1 MLTVETQNTVDSPE
15 FAKLDIQS
23 AAQLAY
29 AEANIQSMRTIDC
42 VIRLVDEREGQAL
55 NKQFRQ
61 KDKATNVLS
70 FAYDATE
77 LPLEADSEPDYLGD
91 IVICEPVIQQEAE
104 QQGKTYEAHLTHMIV
119 HGILHLCGYDHE
131 ISADA
136 EQMEQLEVKILAKL
150 NIENPYLRA

>member
-1 MLTVETQNTVDSPE
+1 MLTVETQSTVESPE
-15 FAKLDIQS
+15 FVKLDIQS

-29 AEANIQSMRTIDC
+29 AKANIQSMGSIDC
-42 VIRLVDEREGQAL
+42 VIRLVDEPEGRAL

-70 FAYDATE
+70 FAYEATE
-77 LPLEADSEPDYLGD
+77 LPLEVEEERGYLGD
-91 IVICEPVIQQEAE
+91 IVICDPVIRQEAE
-104 QQGKTYEAHLTHMIV
+104 QQDKTYVAHLTHMIV

-131 ISADA
+131 IVEDA
-136 EQMEQLEVKILAKL
+136 EKMEQLEVKILAKL